1 MNNYEATVVRLS
13 NVRPHSNADRLQ
25 LGTCHGNQVIVGLND
40 KDGDLGLYFIAGTQL
55 SEEFC
60 KANDLVRR
68 KNEDGSVG
76 GGMFDENRRV
86 RAQKF
91 RGEVSDGF
99 WIPVSSL
106 LFLDKEVNTSKLS
119 EGYSFGDLNGV
130 PICNKYI
137 PKNGVV
143 RSGGGTGKP
152 KEKVKDSLMFKEH
165 FDTAHFS
172 KNLHKIPENV
182 TLIIT
187 EKLHGTSQRVG
198 HVLVEKTVVK
208 SKWYNRLIDWILLK
222 INPGMEITYD
232 NWTYLNGTRRVV
244 LGDPKKDVN
253 GHHEIGLR
261 DLAAKPFIGNLKKGE
276 TVYFEVVGYE
286 PSGKSIMPT
295 VDNTKIK
302 DKEFTAKYG
311 KTTTFSY
318 GCTPFQSKVFVYRI
332 TTTNIDGDSIDY
344 SWGAVKERC
353 KELGVETVPEL
364 SIFPMDKYLDGRV
377 NHYADQP
384 STLDPSHISEGV
396 CVRYEGITPTMLKHK
411 SFNFKVLE
419 GITQDTGV
427 VDMEEVQSI

>member
-1 MNNYEATVVRLS
+1 MNNYEATVVRLT
-13 NVRPHSNADRLQ
+13 NIRPHSNADRLQ
-25 LGTCHGNQVIVGLND
+25 LATAQGNQVIVGLDD
-40 KDGDLGLYFIAGTQL
+40 KEGDLGLYFIAGTQL

-60 KANDLVRR
+60 KVNDLVRR

-99 WIPVSSL
+99 WIPLKSIEYLKVKLNEGDSFTSL
-106 LFLDKEVNTSKLS
+106 LSTTDFSDH
-119 EGYSFGDLNGV
+119 

-152 KEKVKDSLMFKEH
+152 KEKVKGSLMFKEH
-165 FDTAHFS
+165 FDTPHFS
-172 KNLHKIPENV
+172 KNLGKIPENA

-198 HVLVEKTVVK
+198 YVLVDRPLKFYEKVAIWFV
-208 SKWYNRLIDWILLK
+208 RLFEKKDY
-222 INPGMEITYD
+222 TYTRRV
-232 NWTYLNGTRRVV
+232 WTYLNGTRRVV
-244 LGDPKKDVN
+244 LGDPKKGDDFH
-253 GHHEIGLR
+253 GKGLR
-261 DLAAKPFIGNLKKGE
+261 ELAAAPFIFNLRKGE

-302 DKEFTAKYG
+302 DKEFLTKYG

-318 GCTPFQSKVFVYRI
+318 GCPSGSHKVFVYRI
-332 TTTNIDGDSIDY
+332 TTTNVDCDSVDY
-344 SWGAVKERC
+344 SWEAVKERC

-364 SIFPMDKYLDGRV
+364 SITQCDKYLEGRV
-377 NHYADQP
+377 THWSDQP

-396 CVRYEGITPTMLKHK
+396 CVRYEGLTPTVLKHK

-419 GITQDTGV
+419 SIIQDTGV
-427 VDMEEVQSI
+427 IDQEELQSIN